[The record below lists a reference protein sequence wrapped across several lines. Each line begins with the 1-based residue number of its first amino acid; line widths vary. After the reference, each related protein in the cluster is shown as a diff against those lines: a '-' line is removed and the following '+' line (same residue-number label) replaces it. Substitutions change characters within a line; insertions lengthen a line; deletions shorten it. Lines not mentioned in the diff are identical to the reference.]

1 MHVICE
7 EPQMPKS
14 YGQKLKILY
23 LAQLL
28 LERSDEEHPLT
39 TREMIDYLAAQGIH
53 AERKSIYDDMNAL
66 QDFGMDIISIREKPG
81 GYYLASRQ
89 FELAELKLLV
99 DAVQASRFVTTKK
112 SRELISKLE
121 TLTSRSEAVQLHRQ
135 VVVAER
141 GKSSNEQIYYNVD
154 KIYAAM
160 AANHTIRFQYFEWS
174 VQKEMIPRKDGAYY
188 EVSPWLLT
196 WEDENYYL
204 IAYDSAAE
212 ILKYYRV
219 DKMLHLTV
227 CETPRAGQAAFDALD
242 IAGFAKK
249 TFGMF
254 AGDETTVIFRCNAS
268 LTGVMIDRFGL
279 DVAMR
284 PDGDGQ
290 IRVRANVAVSRQFFG
305 WLTGLGNTVEII
317 SPPEIRTQ
325 YQQYLKDI
333 LSLYSRD
340 EEDAI

>member
-1 MHVICE
+1 
-7 EPQMPKS
+7 MPKS

-28 LERSDEEHPLT
+28 CERSDESHPLT
-39 TREMIDYLAAQGIH
+39 TKEIIDYLAVQGIH
-53 AERKSIYDDMNAL
+53 AERKSIYDDISAL
-66 QDFGMDIISIREKPG
+66 QNFGMDIIAIREKPG
-81 GYYLASRQ
+81 GYYLASRR

-99 DAVQASRFVTTKK
+99 DAVQASKFVTTKK

-121 TLTSRSEAVQLHRQ
+121 TLTSHREAGQLHRQ
-135 VVVAER
+135 VIVAQR

-154 KIYAAM
+154 EIYAAI
-160 AANHTIRFQYFEWS
+160 AADCAIRFQYFEWS
-174 VQKEMIPRKDGAYY
+174 VRKEMVPRKNGAYY

-204 IAYDSAAE
+204 IAYDSAAG

-227 CETPRAGQAAFDALD
+227 CETPREGRAVFDTLD

-254 AGDETTVIFRCNAS
+254 AGDETMVILQCDAS

-284 PDGDGQ
+284 PDGKDQ

-305 WLTGLGNTVEII
+305 WLAGLGSGVRIM
-317 SPPEIRTQ
+317 SPPEIRAQ
-325 YQQYLKDI
+325 YRQYLAEI
-333 LSLYSRD
+333 LATIQ
-340 EEDAI
+340 EDTP

>member
-1 MHVICE
+1 
-7 EPQMPKS
+7 MPKS

-28 LERSDEEHPLT
+28 CERSDESHPLT
-39 TREMIDYLAAQGIH
+39 TKEIIDYLAVQGIH
-53 AERKSIYDDMNAL
+53 AERKSIYDDISAL
-66 QDFGMDIISIREKPG
+66 QNFGMDIIAIREKPG
-81 GYYLASRQ
+81 GYYLASRR

-99 DAVQASRFVTTKK
+99 DAVQASKFVTTKK

-121 TLTSRSEAVQLHRQ
+121 TLTSHREAGQLHRQ
-135 VVVAER
+135 VIVAQR

-154 KIYAAM
+154 EIYAAI
-160 AANHTIRFQYFEWS
+160 AADRTIRFQYFEWS
-174 VQKEMIPRKDGAYY
+174 VRKEMVPRKNGAYY

-204 IAYDSAAE
+204 IAYDSAAG

-227 CETPRAGQAAFDALD
+227 CETPREGRAVFDTLD

-254 AGDETTVIFRCNAS
+254 AGDETMVILQCDAS

-284 PDGDGQ
+284 PDGKDQ

-305 WLTGLGNTVEII
+305 WLAGLGSGVRIM
-317 SPPEIRTQ
+317 SPPEIRAQ
-325 YQQYLKDI
+325 YRQYLAEI
-333 LSLYSRD
+333 LATIQ
-340 EEDAI
+340 EDTP

>member
-1 MHVICE
+1 
-7 EPQMPKS
+7 MPKS

-28 LERSDEEHPLT
+28 LEKSDESHPLT
-39 TREMIDYLAAQGIH
+39 TKEMIDYLAAQGIH
-53 AERKSIYDDMNAL
+53 AERKSIYDDMSAL
-66 QDFGMDIISIREKPG
+66 QQFGMDIVSIREKPG

-89 FELAELKLLV
+89 FELPELKLLV

-121 TLTSRSEAVQLHRQ
+121 TLTSRSEAGQLHRQ

-160 AANHTIRFQYFEWS
+160 AADCTIRFQYFEWS
-174 VQKEMIPRKDGAYY
+174 VHKEMIPRKGGAYY

-204 IAYDSAAE
+204 IAYDQAAG

-219 DKMLHLTV
+219 DKMLHLSV
-227 CETPRAGQAAFDALD
+227 CETPRQGKSTFEALD

-254 AGDETTVIFRCNAS
+254 AGDETTVVLQCDAS
-268 LTGVMIDRFGL
+268 LAGVMIDRFGL
-279 DVAMR
+279 DVSMR
-284 PDGDGQ
+284 PTGTDQ
-290 IRVRANVAVSRQFFG
+290 IRIRASVAVSRQFFG
-305 WLTGLGNTVEII
+305 WLTGLGSGVQIV
-317 SPPEIRTQ
+317 SPPEIRMQ
-325 YQQYLKDI
+325 YEQYLKDI
-333 LSLYSRD
+333 LEQYSRS
-340 EEDAI
+340 EEG

>member
-1 MHVICE
+1 
-7 EPQMPKS
+7 MPKS

-28 LERSDEEHPLT
+28 FERSDESHPLT
-39 TREMIDYLAAQGIH
+39 TKEMIDYLSAQGIR
-53 AERKSIYDDMNAL
+53 AERKSIYDDMAAL
-66 QDFGMDIISIREKPG
+66 QNFGMDIIAIREKPG

-99 DAVQASRFVTTKK
+99 DAVQASRFVTEKK

-121 TLTSRSEAVQLHRQ
+121 TLTSRREAGQLHRQ

-154 KIYAAM
+154 EIYAAM
-160 AANHTIRFQYFEWS
+160 ASDCAIRFQYFEWS
-174 VQKEMIPRKDGAYY
+174 VRKEMVPRRDGAYY
-188 EVSPWLLT
+188 EASPWLLT

-204 IAYDSAAE
+204 IAYDSTAE

-227 CETPRAGQAAFDALD
+227 CETPRDGQAAFDALD

-254 AGDETTVIFRCNAS
+254 AGDETTVVLRCDAS
-268 LTGVMIDRFGL
+268 LTGVMVDRFGT
-279 DVAMR
+279 DVLMR
-284 PDGDGQ
+284 PEGEGQ

-305 WLTGLGNTVEII
+305 WLTGLGSGVQIV
-317 SPPEIRTQ
+317 SPPEIRAQ
-325 YQQYLKDI
+325 YEQYLKDI
-333 LSLYSRD
+333 LNCYSHH
-340 EEDAI
+340 EEDTP

>member
-1 MHVICE
+1 
-7 EPQMPKS
+7 MPRS

-28 LERSDEEHPLT
+28 MERSDEAHPIT
-39 TREMIDYLAAQGIH
+39 TKEMIDYLAAQGIH
-53 AERKSIYDDMNAL
+53 AERKSIYDDMSAL

-81 GYYLASRQ
+81 GYYLGSRP

-121 TLTSRSEAVQLHRQ
+121 KLTSRSEAGKLHRQ
-135 VVVAER
+135 VVVSER
-141 GKSSNEQIYYNVD
+141 GKSSNEQIYYSVD
-154 KIYAAM
+154 EIYAAM
-160 AANHTIRFQYFEWS
+160 AADHTFCFQYFEWS
-174 VQKEMIPRKDGAYY
+174 VQKEMVPRKNGAYY

-204 IAYDSAAE
+204 IAYDSNAD

-219 DKMLHLTV
+219 DKMLHPSV
-227 CETPRAGQAAFDALD
+227 GDNPRKGRAAFDALD

-254 AGDETTVIFRCNAS
+254 AGDETTVILQCDSS
-268 LTGVMIDRFGL
+268 LAGVMIDRFGSN
-279 DVAMR
+279 VPMR
-284 PDGDGQ
+284 PAEEGT

-305 WLTGLGNTVEII
+305 WLTGLGNNVQII

-325 YQQYLKDI
+325 YQQYLEEI
-333 LSLYSRD
+333 LDRYSPN
-340 EEDAI
+340 EEDTP

>member
-1 MHVICE
+1 
-7 EPQMPKS
+7 MPKS

-28 LERSDEEHPLT
+28 LERSDEAHPLT
-39 TREMIDYLAAQGIH
+39 TKEMIDHLAAQGIH

-66 QDFGMDIISIREKPG
+66 QNFGMDIISIREKPG

-89 FELAELKLLV
+89 FELPELKLLV

-121 TLTSRSEAVQLHRQ
+121 ALTSRSEAGQLHRQ

-154 KIYAAM
+154 EIYAAM
-160 AANHTIRFQYFEWS
+160 AADCTIRFQYFEWS
-174 VQKEMIPRKDGAYY
+174 VQKEMIPRKNGAYY

-204 IAYDSAAE
+204 IAYDSAAD

-227 CETPRAGQAAFDALD
+227 CEAPRQGQAAFDALD

-254 AGDETTVIFRCNAS
+254 AGDETSVVLQCDAS

-279 DVAMR
+279 EVPMR
-284 PDGDGQ
+284 PAGEGQ

-305 WLTGLGNTVEII
+305 WLTGLGSGVQII
-317 SPPEIRTQ
+317 SPPEIRAQ
-325 YQQYLKDI
+325 YQQYLQNI
-333 LSLYSRD
+333 LDRYSHD
-340 EEDAI
+340 EEGMP

>member
-1 MHVICE
+1 
-7 EPQMPKS
+7 MPKS

-28 LERSDEEHPLT
+28 LERSDETHPLT
-39 TREMIDYLAAQGIH
+39 TREMIDYLATQGIH

-66 QDFGMDIISIREKPG
+66 QTFGMDIVAIREKPG

-121 TLTSRSEAVQLHRQ
+121 TLTSRSEAGQLHRQ

-141 GKSSNEQIYYNVD
+141 GKSLNEQIYYNVD
-154 KIYAAM
+154 EIYAAM
-160 AANHTIRFQYFEWS
+160 ASDCMIRFQYFEWS
-174 VQKEMIPRKDGAYY
+174 VRKQMIPRKNGAFY

-204 IAYDSAAE
+204 IAYDANSE

-227 CETPRAGQAAFDALD
+227 CDTPRQGQSAFEKID
-242 IAGFAKK
+242 IASFSKK

-254 AGDETTVIFRCNAS
+254 AGDETTVILQCDAS

-279 DVAMR
+279 NVAMR
-284 PDGDGQ
+284 PDGEGT

-305 WLTGLGNTVEII
+305 WLAGLGSGVQIV
-317 SPPEIRTQ
+317 SPPEIRAQ
-325 YQQYLKDI
+325 YQHYLRDI
-333 LSLYSRD
+333 LDRYSNH
-340 EEDAI
+340 EEVTP

>member
-1 MHVICE
+1 
-7 EPQMPKS
+7 MPKS

-28 LERSDEEHPLT
+28 CARSDESHPLT
-39 TREMIDYLAAQGIH
+39 TKEIIDYLAVQGIH
-53 AERKSIYDDMNAL
+53 AERKSIYDDISAL
-66 QDFGMDIISIREKPG
+66 QNFGMDIIAIREKPG
-81 GYYLASRQ
+81 GYYLASRR

-99 DAVQASRFVTTKK
+99 DAVQASKFVTTKK

-121 TLTSRSEAVQLHRQ
+121 TLTSHREAGQLHRQ
-135 VVVAER
+135 VIVAQR

-154 KIYAAM
+154 EIYAAI
-160 AANHTIRFQYFEWS
+160 AADCAIRFQYFEWS
-174 VQKEMIPRKDGAYY
+174 VRKEMVPRKNGAYY

-204 IAYDSAAE
+204 IAYDSAAG

-227 CETPRAGQAAFDALD
+227 CETPREGRAVFDTLD

-254 AGDETTVIFRCNAS
+254 AGDETMVILQCDAS

-284 PDGDGQ
+284 PDGKDQ

-305 WLTGLGNTVEII
+305 WLAGLGSGVRIM
-317 SPPEIRTQ
+317 SPPEIRAQ
-325 YQQYLKDI
+325 YRQYLAEI
-333 LSLYSRD
+333 LATIQ
-340 EEDAI
+340 EDTP

>member
-1 MHVICE
+1 
-7 EPQMPKS
+7 MPKS

-28 LERSDEEHPLT
+28 LERSDESHPIT
-39 TREMIDYLAAQGIH
+39 TKEIIDYLAAQGIH
-53 AERKSIYDDMNAL
+53 AERKSIYDDIAAL
-66 QDFGMDIISIREKPG
+66 QNFGMDIIAIREKPG

-99 DAVQASRFVTTKK
+99 DAVQASRFVTAKK

-121 TLTSRSEAVQLHRQ
+121 TLTSRREANQLHRQ

-154 KIYAAM
+154 EIYAAM
-160 AANHTIRFQYFEWS
+160 AADCTIRFQYFEWS
-174 VQKEMIPRKDGAYY
+174 VRKEMVPRKDGAYY

-204 IAYDSAAE
+204 IAYDSTAE

-219 DKMLHLTV
+219 DKMLHLSV
-227 CETPRAGQAAFDALD
+227 CETPREGKAMFDTLD
-242 IAGFAKK
+242 IADFAKK

-254 AGDETTVIFRCNAS
+254 AGDETTVVLQCDAS

-279 DVAMR
+279 DVPMR
-284 PDGDGQ
+284 LEGEGR

-305 WLTGLGNTVEII
+305 WLTGLGNGVQII

-325 YQQYLKDI
+325 YRRYLEDI
-333 LSLYSRD
+333 LDCYRHD
-340 EEDAI
+340 EEDSP

>member
-1 MHVICE
+1 
-7 EPQMPKS
+7 MPKS

-28 LERSDEEHPLT
+28 LERSDESHPLT
-39 TREMIDYLAAQGIH
+39 TKEMIDYLAAQGIH
-53 AERKSIYDDMNAL
+53 AERKSIYDDMAAL
-66 QDFGMDIISIREKPG
+66 QNFGMDIIAIREKPG
-81 GYYLASRQ
+81 GYYLGSRQ

-121 TLTSRSEAVQLHRQ
+121 TLTSRREAGQLHRQ

-154 KIYAAM
+154 EIYAAM
-160 AANHTIRFQYFEWS
+160 AADHTIRFQYFEWS
-174 VQKEMIPRKDGAYY
+174 VRKEMVPRKDGTYY

-204 IAYDSAAE
+204 IAYDSTAE

-227 CETPRAGQAAFDALD
+227 CETPRDGQAAFDALD

-254 AGDETTVIFRCNAS
+254 AGDETTVVLRCDAS
-268 LTGVMIDRFGL
+268 LTGVMIDRFGI
-279 DVAMR
+279 DVPMR
-284 PDGDGQ
+284 PDNAGQ
-290 IRVRANVAVSRQFFG
+290 IRVRVNVAVSRQFFG
-305 WLTGLGNTVEII
+305 WLTGLGNGVQII

-333 LSLYSRD
+333 LDCYSHD
-340 EEDAI
+340 EEDTP

>member
-1 MHVICE
+1 
-7 EPQMPKS
+7 MPKS

-28 LERSDEEHPLT
+28 LERSDEAHPLT
-39 TREMIDYLAAQGIH
+39 TKEMIDYLSAQGIH

-66 QDFGMDIISIREKPG
+66 QTFGMDIVSIREKPG
-81 GYYLASRQ
+81 GYYLASRR

-112 SRELISKLE
+112 SRELIRKLE
-121 TLTSRSEAVQLHRQ
+121 TLTSRSEAGQLHRQ

-154 KIYAAM
+154 EIYAAM
-160 AANHTIRFQYFEWS
+160 ASDCMIRFQYFEWS
-174 VQKEMIPRKDGAYY
+174 VRGEMVPRKNGAYY

-204 IAYDSAAE
+204 IAYDSTAG

-219 DKMLHLTV
+219 DKMLHLSV
-227 CETPRAGQAAFDALD
+227 LESAREGRDAFDALD
-242 IAGFAKK
+242 IAGFSKK

-254 AGDETTVIFRCNAS
+254 AGDETTVILQCDAY

-279 DVAMR
+279 SVPMR
-284 PDGDGQ
+284 PSGETQ

-305 WLTGLGNTVEII
+305 WLAGLGTSVQII
-317 SPPEIRTQ
+317 SPPEIRAQ
-325 YQQYLKDI
+325 YQQYLQDI
-333 LSLYSRD
+333 LDRYSYD
-340 EEDAI
+340 EEDKP

>member
-1 MHVICE
+1 
-7 EPQMPKS
+7 MPKS

-28 LERSDEEHPLT
+28 CERSDESHPLT
-39 TREMIDYLAAQGIH
+39 TKEIIDYLAVQGIH
-53 AERKSIYDDMNAL
+53 AERKSIYDDISAL
-66 QDFGMDIISIREKPG
+66 QNFGMDIIAIREKPG
-81 GYYLASRQ
+81 GYYLASRR

-99 DAVQASRFVTTKK
+99 DAVQASKFVTTKK

-121 TLTSRSEAVQLHRQ
+121 TLTSHREAGQLHRQ
-135 VVVAER
+135 VIVAQR

-154 KIYAAM
+154 EIYAAI
-160 AANHTIRFQYFEWS
+160 AADCAIRFQYFEWS
-174 VQKEMIPRKDGAYY
+174 VRKEMVPRKNGAYY

-204 IAYDSAAE
+204 IAYDSAAG

-227 CETPRAGQAAFDALD
+227 CETPREGRAVFDTLD

-254 AGDETTVIFRCNAS
+254 AGDETMVILQCDAS

-284 PDGDGQ
+284 PDGKDQ

-305 WLTGLGNTVEII
+305 WLAGLGSGVRIM
-317 SPPEIRTQ
+317 SPPKIRAQ
-325 YQQYLKDI
+325 YRQYLAEI
-333 LSLYSRD
+333 LATIQ
-340 EEDAI
+340 EDTP

>member
-1 MHVICE
+1 
-7 EPQMPKS
+7 MPKS

-28 LERSDEEHPLT
+28 LERSDETHPLT
-39 TREMIDYLAAQGIH
+39 TQEIIDYLAAQGIH
-53 AERKSIYDDMNAL
+53 AERKSIYDDIGAL
-66 QDFGMDIISIREKPG
+66 QNFGMDIITIREKPG
-81 GYYLASRQ
+81 GYYLASRK

-121 TLTSRSEAVQLHRQ
+121 TLTSRSEAGQLHRQ

-154 KIYAAM
+154 EIYAAM
-160 AANHTIRFQYFEWS
+160 AADCDIRFQYFEWS
-174 VQKEMIPRKDGAYY
+174 VRKEMIPRKNGAYY

-204 IAYDSAAE
+204 IAYDSTAE

-227 CETPRAGQAAFDALD
+227 CDTPRRGKAEFDALD

-254 AGDETTVIFRCNAS
+254 AGDETTVVLQCDAS

-279 DVAMR
+279 DVPMR
-284 PDGDGQ
+284 PTDAGL

-305 WLTGLGNTVEII
+305 WLTGLGSSVQIV
-317 SPPEIRTQ
+317 SPPQMRIQ
-325 YQQYLKDI
+325 YRQYLEDI
-333 LSLYSRD
+333 LDRYSHD
-340 EEDAI
+340 EEDTP

>member
-1 MHVICE
+1 
-7 EPQMPKS
+7 MPKS

-28 LERSDEEHPLT
+28 LERSDEAHPLT
-39 TREMIDYLAAQGIH
+39 TKEMIDHLEAQGIH

-66 QDFGMDIISIREKPG
+66 QNFGMDIISIREKPG
-81 GYYLASRQ
+81 GYYLASRR

-121 TLTSRSEAVQLHRQ
+121 TLTSRSEAGQLHRQ

-154 KIYAAM
+154 EIYAAM
-160 AANHTIRFQYFEWS
+160 AADCTIRFQYFEWS
-174 VQKEMIPRKDGAYY
+174 VQKQMVPRKNGAYY

-204 IAYDSAAE
+204 IAYDSTAE

-219 DKMLHLTV
+219 DKMMHLTV
-227 CETPRAGQAAFDALD
+227 CETPREGQAAFDALD

-254 AGDETTVIFRCNAS
+254 AGDETTVVLQCDTS

-279 DVAMR
+279 GVAMR
-284 PDGDGQ
+284 PVDDGQ

-305 WLTGLGNTVEII
+305 WLTGLGSGVQIV

-325 YQQYLKDI
+325 YQQYLQDI
-333 LSLYSRD
+333 LERYSQD
-340 EEDAI
+340 EEGMS

>member
-1 MHVICE
+1 MS
-7 EPQMPKS
+7 KS

-28 LERSDEEHPLT
+28 LERSDENHPIT
-39 TREMIDYLAAQGIH
+39 TKEMIRHLESQGIR
-53 AERKSIYDDMNAL
+53 AERKSIYDDMDAL
-66 QDFGMDIISIREKPG
+66 QTFGMDIVTVREKPG

-89 FELAELKLLV
+89 FELPELKLLV
-99 DAVQASRFVTTKK
+99 DAVQASRFVTAKK

-121 TLTSRSEAVQLHRQ
+121 ALTSRSEAGQLHRQ

-154 KIYAAM
+154 EIYTAM
-160 AANHTIRFQYFEWS
+160 AADRDIRFQYFEWS
-174 VQKEMIPRKDGAYY
+174 VHKEMIPRKNGAFY

-204 IAYDSAAE
+204 IAYDRAAE

-227 CETPRAGQAAFDALD
+227 CETSREGQAVFDALD
-242 IAGFAKK
+242 IAGFSKK

-254 AGDETTVIFRCNAS
+254 AGSEAVVTLQCDDS
-268 LTGVMIDRFGL
+268 LTGVMIDRFGS
-279 DVAMR
+279 DVPMR
-284 PDGDGQ
+284 PADTGQ
-290 IRVRANVAVSRQFFG
+290 IRVRVKVAVSRQFFG
-305 WLTGLGNTVEII
+305 WLTGLGSGVEII
-317 SPPEIRTQ
+317 SPADVREQ
-325 YQQYLKDI
+325 YRQSLKNI
-333 LSLYSRD
+333 LKHYSD
-340 EEDAI
+340 SKEGVP

>member
-1 MHVICE
+1 
-7 EPQMPKS
+7 MPKS

-28 LERSDEEHPLT
+28 LERSDETHPVT
-39 TREMIDYLAAQGIH
+39 TREMIDYLDTLGIH
-53 AERKSIYDDMNAL
+53 AERKSIYDDMRAL
-66 QDFGMDIISIREKPG
+66 QDFGMDIISISEKPG

-99 DAVQASRFVTTKK
+99 DAVQASRFITTKK
-112 SRELISKLE
+112 SRQLIRKLE
-121 TLTSRSEAVQLHRQ
+121 ALTCKQEAVQLHRQ

-141 GKSSNEQIYYNVD
+141 GKSSNEQIYYSVD
-154 KIYAAM
+154 EIYAAM
-160 AANHTIRFQYFEWS
+160 AADRNIRFQYFEWS
-174 VQKEMIPRKDGAYY
+174 LQKEMVPRKNGAYY

-204 IAYDSAAE
+204 IAYDNQSD

-219 DKMLHLTV
+219 DKMLHPSV
-227 CETPRAGQAAFDALD
+227 SENARSGKAVFEALD

-254 AGDETTVIFRCNAS
+254 AGDETTVVLECDAS

-279 DVAMR
+279 NVSLR
-284 PDGDGQ
+284 PAKEGR
-290 IRVRANVAVSRQFFG
+290 IRVRASVAVSRQFFG
-305 WLTGLGNTVEII
+305 WLTGLGNSIRII
-317 SPPEIRTQ
+317 SPADTRTA
-325 YQQYLKDI
+325 YINYLGSI
-333 LSLYSRD
+333 LDGYPSD
-340 EEDAI
+340 EEASP

>member
-1 MHVICE
+1 
-7 EPQMPKS
+7 MPKS

-28 LERSDEEHPLT
+28 LERSDESHPLT
-39 TREMIDYLAAQGIH
+39 TKEMIDYLAAQGIH
-53 AERKSIYDDMNAL
+53 AERKSIYDDMSAL
-66 QDFGMDIISIREKPG
+66 QHFGMDIIAIREKPG

-121 TLTSRSEAVQLHRQ
+121 TLTSKSEAGQLHRQ

-154 KIYAAM
+154 EIYSAM
-160 AANHTIRFQYFEWS
+160 AASRTIRFQYFEWS

-204 IAYDSAAE
+204 IAYDSTAK

-219 DKMLHLTV
+219 DKMMHLTV
-227 CETPRAGQAAFDALD
+227 CETPRAGQTAFEALD
-242 IAGFAKK
+242 IASFAKK

-254 AGDETTVIFRCNAS
+254 AGDETTVVFRCDAA

-279 DVAMR
+279 DVSMR
-284 PDGDGQ
+284 QDGGGQ

-305 WLTGLGNTVEII
+305 WITGLGSSVEIV

-325 YQQYLKDI
+325 YRQYLKDI
-333 LSLYSRD
+333 LSLYSED
-340 EEDAI
+340 EEDDAI

>member
-1 MHVICE
+1 
-7 EPQMPKS
+7 MPKS

-28 LERSDEEHPLT
+28 CERSDESHPLT
-39 TREMIDYLAAQGIH
+39 TKEIIDYLAAQGIH
-53 AERKSIYDDMNAL
+53 AERKSIYDDISAL
-66 QDFGMDIISIREKPG
+66 QNFGMDIIAIRERPG
-81 GYYLASRQ
+81 GYYLAGRQ

-99 DAVQASRFVTTKK
+99 DAVQASKFVTVKK

-121 TLTSRSEAVQLHRQ
+121 TLTSRREAGQLHRQ

-154 KIYAAM
+154 EIYAAI
-160 AANHTIRFQYFEWS
+160 AADRMIRFQYFEWS
-174 VQKEMIPRKDGAYY
+174 VRKEMIPRKDGAYY

-227 CETPRAGQAAFDALD
+227 CETPREGKAVFDTLD

-254 AGDETTVIFRCNAS
+254 AGDETMVILQCDAS

-279 DVAMR
+279 DVPMR
-284 PDGDGQ
+284 PDGKDQ
-290 IRVRANVAVSRQFFG
+290 IRVCANVAVSRQFFG
-305 WLTGLGNTVEII
+305 WLTGLGSGVRII

-325 YQQYLKDI
+325 YRQYLEEI
-333 LSLYSRD
+333 LDGCNYD
-340 EEDAI
+340 EEVGTT

>member
-1 MHVICE
+1 
-7 EPQMPKS
+7 MPKS

-28 LERSDEEHPLT
+28 LERSDEAHPLT
-39 TREMIDYLAAQGIH
+39 TKEMIDYLAAQGIH

-66 QDFGMDIISIREKPG
+66 QTFGMDIVSIREKPG

-89 FELAELKLLV
+89 FELPELKLLV
-99 DAVQASRFVTTKK
+99 DAVQASRFVTTRK

-121 TLTSRSEAVQLHRQ
+121 TLTSRSEAGQLHRQ
-135 VVVAER
+135 VVVTER

-154 KIYAAM
+154 EIYTAM
-160 AANHTIRFQYFEWS
+160 AADCMIRFQYFEWS
-174 VQKEMIPRKDGAYY
+174 VQKEMVPRKNGAYY

-227 CETPRAGQAAFDALD
+227 YDTPREGQAAFDALD

-254 AGDETTVIFRCNAS
+254 AGDETTVILQCDSS

-279 DVAMR
+279 DVPMR
-284 PDGDGQ
+284 PVGEKE

-305 WLTGLGNTVEII
+305 WLTGLGNGVRIV
-317 SPPEIRTQ
+317 SPPDIREQ

-333 LSLYSRD
+333 LDHYSHH
-340 EEDAI
+340 EEDMP

>member
-1 MHVICE
+1 
-7 EPQMPKS
+7 MPKS

-28 LERSDEEHPLT
+28 CARSDESHPLT
-39 TREMIDYLAAQGIH
+39 TKEIIDYLAVQGIH
-53 AERKSIYDDMNAL
+53 AERKSIYDDISAL
-66 QDFGMDIISIREKPG
+66 QNFGMDIIAIREKPG
-81 GYYLASRQ
+81 GYYLASRR

-99 DAVQASRFVTTKK
+99 DAVQASKFVTTKK

-121 TLTSRSEAVQLHRQ
+121 TLTSHREAGQLHRQ
-135 VVVAER
+135 VIVAQR

-154 KIYAAM
+154 EIYAAI
-160 AANHTIRFQYFEWS
+160 AADRTIRFQYFEWS
-174 VQKEMIPRKDGAYY
+174 VRKEMVPRKNGAYY

-204 IAYDSAAE
+204 IAYDSAAG

-227 CETPRAGQAAFDALD
+227 CETPREGRAVFDTLD

-254 AGDETTVIFRCNAS
+254 AGDETMVILQCDAS

-284 PDGDGQ
+284 PDGKDQ

-305 WLTGLGNTVEII
+305 WLAGLGSGVRIM
-317 SPPEIRTQ
+317 SPPEIRAQ
-325 YQQYLKDI
+325 YRQYLAEI
-333 LSLYSRD
+333 LATIQ
-340 EEDAI
+340 EDTP

>member
-1 MHVICE
+1 
-7 EPQMPKS
+7 MPKS

-28 LERSDEEHPLT
+28 LERSDESHPLT
-39 TREMIDYLAAQGIH
+39 TKEIIDHLAAQGIH
-53 AERKSIYDDMNAL
+53 AERKSIYDDVSAL
-66 QDFGMDIISIREKPG
+66 QNFGMDIISIREKPG

-121 TLTSRSEAVQLHRQ
+121 TLTSRSEAGQLHRQ

-154 KIYAAM
+154 EIYTAM
-160 AANHTIRFQYFEWS
+160 ARDCTIRFQYFEWS
-174 VQKEMIPRKDGAYY
+174 VHKEMVPRKNGAYY

-212 ILKYYRV
+212 KLKYYRV
-219 DKMLHLTV
+219 DKMLHLSA
-227 CETPRAGQAAFDALD
+227 CETPRRGQAAFDALD

-254 AGDETTVIFRCNAS
+254 AGDETTVVLQCDTS

-279 DVAMR
+279 NVPMR
-284 PDGDGQ
+284 PAEEGQ
-290 IRVRANVAVSRQFFG
+290 VRVRANVAVSRQFFG
-305 WLTGLGNTVEII
+305 WLTGLGSGVQIV

-333 LSLYSRD
+333 LDCYSHD
-340 EEDAI
+340 EEGTP

>member
-1 MHVICE
+1 
-7 EPQMPKS
+7 MPKS

-28 LERSDEEHPLT
+28 CERSDESHPLT
-39 TREMIDYLAAQGIH
+39 TKEIIDYLAVQGIH
-53 AERKSIYDDMNAL
+53 AERKSIYDDISAL
-66 QDFGMDIISIREKPG
+66 QNFGMDIIAIREKPG
-81 GYYLASRQ
+81 GYYLASRR

-99 DAVQASRFVTTKK
+99 DAVQASKFVTTKK

-121 TLTSRSEAVQLHRQ
+121 TLTSHREAGQLHRQ
-135 VVVAER
+135 VIVAQR

-154 KIYAAM
+154 EIYAAI
-160 AANHTIRFQYFEWS
+160 AADRAIRFQYFEWS
-174 VQKEMIPRKDGAYY
+174 VRKEMVPRKNGAYY

-204 IAYDSAAE
+204 IAYDSSAG

-227 CETPRAGQAAFDALD
+227 CETPREGRAVFDTLD

-254 AGDETTVIFRCNAS
+254 AGDETMVILQCDAS

-284 PDGDGQ
+284 PDGKDQ

-305 WLTGLGNTVEII
+305 WLAGLGSGVRIM
-317 SPPEIRTQ
+317 SPPEIRAQ
-325 YQQYLKDI
+325 YRQYLAKI
-333 LSLYSRD
+333 LATIQ
-340 EEDAI
+340 EDTP

>member
-1 MHVICE
+1 
-7 EPQMPKS
+7 MPKS

-28 LERSDEEHPLT
+28 CARSDESHPLT
-39 TREMIDYLAAQGIH
+39 TKEIIDYLAAQGIH
-53 AERKSIYDDMNAL
+53 AERKSIYDDISAL
-66 QDFGMDIISIREKPG
+66 QNFGMDIIAIREKPG
-81 GYYLASRQ
+81 GYYLASRR

-99 DAVQASRFVTTKK
+99 DAVQASKFVTTKK

-121 TLTSRSEAVQLHRQ
+121 TLTSHREAGQLHRQ
-135 VVVAER
+135 VIVAQR

-154 KIYAAM
+154 EIYAAI
-160 AANHTIRFQYFEWS
+160 AADRAIRFQYFEWS
-174 VQKEMIPRKDGAYY
+174 VRKEMVPRKNGAYY

-204 IAYDSAAE
+204 IAYDSAAG

-227 CETPRAGQAAFDALD
+227 CETPREGRAVFDTLD

-254 AGDETTVIFRCNAS
+254 AGDETMVILQCDAS

-284 PDGDGQ
+284 PDGKDQ

-305 WLTGLGNTVEII
+305 WLAGLGSGVRIM
-317 SPPEIRTQ
+317 SPPEIRAQ
-325 YQQYLKDI
+325 YRQYLAEI
-333 LSLYSRD
+333 LATIQ
-340 EEDAI
+340 EDTP